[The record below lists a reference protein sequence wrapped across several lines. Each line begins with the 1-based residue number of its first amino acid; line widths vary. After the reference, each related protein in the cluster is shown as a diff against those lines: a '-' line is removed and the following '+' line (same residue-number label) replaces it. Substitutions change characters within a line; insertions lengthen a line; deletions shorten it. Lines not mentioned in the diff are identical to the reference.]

1 MKFVLIFMALAV
13 VSLIGVA
20 VYAILSATTTAAIVL
35 WAILLVA
42 NLINA
47 WGIGRLL
54 AYEF

>member
-1 MKFVLIFMALAV
+1 MKVILILMALAV
-13 VSLIGVA
+13 VSLCGVA
-20 VYAILSATTTAAIVL
+20 VYAILSATTTGALVL

-42 NLINA
+42 NLVNA